1 MMYTE
6 AKFCEP
12 LREHVLKTIGFKKKE
27 MKPLTK
33 EQQQSYEK
41 AKICYT
47 CKEKLKKKH
56 LRGKKYRKVRDHCH
70 YTGKYIGAAHSICN
84 LKYSEPKK
92 NYIAFHNGSNYG
104 YRVMIKKLEEEFKKQ
119 F

>member
-41 AKICYT
+41 AKTVI
-47 CKEKLKKKH
+47 LAKK
-56 LRGKKYRKVRDHCH
+56 
-70 YTGKYIGAAHSICN
+70 N
-84 LKYSEPKK
+84 LKR
-92 NYIAFHNGSNYG
+92 NI
-104 YRVMIKKLEEEFKKQ
+104 
-119 F
+119 